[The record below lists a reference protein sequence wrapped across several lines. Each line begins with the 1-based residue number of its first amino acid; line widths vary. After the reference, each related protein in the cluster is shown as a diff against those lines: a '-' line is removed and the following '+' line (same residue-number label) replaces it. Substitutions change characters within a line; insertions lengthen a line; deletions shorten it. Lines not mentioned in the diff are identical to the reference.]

1 MVDPLRWGGMDI
13 FWNHQISLRLSRKSQ
28 ETGKPRSQS
37 SLAISDET
45 SPVKLVGKRELAWVR
60 GWTPGR
66 VQGET
71 GEKHLNTCSKRMFHF
86 FPLLS
91 PLCVHSSYGRPIN
104 YTCCFSKYSPAFKIK
119 SSDYSQE
126 DQHEKPVS
134 VYCYLACD
142 HAHPNP
148 IITAVI
154 SQPKNTRVFKG
165 SRLMDISYLLPHY

>member
-1 MVDPLRWGGMDI
+1 
-13 FWNHQISLRLSRKSQ
+13 
-28 ETGKPRSQS
+28 
-37 SLAISDET
+37 
-45 SPVKLVGKRELAWVR
+45 
-60 GWTPGR
+60 
-66 VQGET
+66 
-71 GEKHLNTCSKRMFHF
+71 MFHF

-91 PLCVHSSYGRPIN
+91 PLCVHSSYARPIN

-154 SQPKNTRVFKG
+154 SQPKNTRVLKAPG
-165 SRLMDISYLLPHY
+165 